1 MEGIDHIVVLMLEN
15 RSFDHMLGL
24 LQHDSPE
31 FNGVTPGDPALDNP
45 LVNGKNV
52 AVWSG
57 EGPYFVKEGPGH
69 SHLDVMQQMFN
80 VPTLEQM
87 PDVDESTV
95 EVMPTGQNHAL
106 ESCLM
111 RVRRR
116 RLHGNRSE
124 GGTPGRE
131 REHENKACVS

>member
-1 MEGIDHIVVLMLEN
+1 MLRCVPILSREYGKEQAIAICYSSFKNGRMSLNDSYNDYPESVKNNAKKVLKWREKVEGIDHIVVLMLEN

-69 SHLDVMQQMFN
+69 SHLLR
-80 VPTLEQM
+80 T
-87 PDVDESTV
+87 
-95 EVMPTGQNHAL
+95 
-106 ESCLM
+106 
-111 RVRRR
+111 
-116 RLHGNRSE
+116 RLVVGPRH
-124 GGTPGRE
+124 
-131 REHENKACVS
+131 